1 MADKTGK
8 FDTRWG
14 TEHLG
19 IPNRRQLMLLGAR
32 RRGGTDAFRHPPLPR
47 PSARAIRPTSRSGQV
62 IAALSQEPTVF
73 HPLMPGIEVDQGVW
87 WQVFSQLW
95 FIDPDGKFVP
105 DLAREVPTIEN
116 GGLSADGLTWKIKLR
131 SNVKWHD
138 GTAFTAEDV
147 KFSIELI
154 NNPDFRARNRVGHS
168 LVKDIKVVAPDE
180 VHWRMEAPY
189 SPYMSILSLTCIVPK
204 HILEKVSDPNSS
216 PFNNAPVGTGPFRWG
231 ERVPGDHILLHAHTG
246 YHGKGPYL
254 ERVVFKYIPDLTV
267 LYTQFRTGQVDY
279 TGMQGILPN
288 FVQEAKTLQGRKISS
303 PRRPRW
309 STSRRTWI
317 SVPFTDRTVR
327 EALYL
332 AINKQA
338 IIDALNYGL
347 PTQTES
353 FVPQQA
359 WSFQQGLPQHN
370 YDPAKANTL
379 LDAAGWVRG
388 AGGVRE
394 KGGVKLEFTNSTTS
408 GNAVREQTQQLLI
421 QDWRAIG
428 AAMRVNNMPAAV
440 IWGEFWQQSKFNSV
454 HRGGELHAGQRSRRD
469 AALRLGRYSRQGR
482 PRLQHLSVPE
492 RGGRPAARRGRQ
504 AVRPCKA
511 QDDLWRSAKADPQ
524 RPRHPA
530 AVPGHHHRG
539 REGRAA
545 RLPSQH
551 QHLDPTAGTSAN
563 GIGPDA
569 SGARDRLRWPVTSPI
584 AWRRRSCCW

>member
-1 MADKTGK
+1 VPRAKTETVMADEMGK
-8 FDTRWG
+8 LDIPALGNSAF
-14 TEHLG
+14 G
-19 IPNRRQLMLLGAR
+19 IPNRRQLMLLGASAAA
-32 RRGGTDAFRHPPLPR
+32 GLTVPASAFAQTERPGNPPDKPR
-47 PSARAIRPTSRSGQV
+47 GQV

-87 WQVFSQLW
+87 WQVFSPLW
-95 FIDPDGKFVP
+95 FIDPDGNFVP
-105 DLAREVPTIEN
+105 DLAREVPTIAN

-131 SNVKWHD
+131 SNAKWHD
-138 GTAFTAEDV
+138 GAAFTAEDV
-147 KFSIELI
+147 KFSLELI

-189 SPYMSILSLTCIVPK
+189 SPYMSILSLTCMVPK
-204 HILEKVSDPNSS
+204 HILEKVPDPNSS
-216 PFNNAPVGTGPFRWG
+216 PFHNAPVGTGPFRWG
-231 ERVPGDHILLHAHTG
+231 ERVPGDHILLNAHTG

-279 TGMQGILPN
+279 TGLQGILPN
-288 FVQEAKTLQGRKISS
+288 FVQEAKTLRSRKIFVSS
-303 PRRPRW
+303 
-309 STSRRTWI
+309 TA
-317 SVPFTDRTVR
+317 SVEHVAPNLEFGPFVDRTVR

-332 AINKQA
+332 AINKKA

-359 WSFQQGLPQHN
+359 WSFQQGLPQHS
-370 YDPAKANTL
+370 YDPAKANAL

-388 AGGVRE
+388 AGGIRE

-440 IWGEFWQQSKFNSV
+440 IWGDFWQQSKFNSV
-454 HRGGELHAGQRSRRD
+454 LVSVNFM
-469 AALRLGRYSRQGR
+469 LGSDPDVT
-482 PRLQHLSVPE
+482 PRFGSGAIPA
-492 RGGRPAARRGRQ
+492 RGGRGFNTYQYQSPEA
-504 AVRPCKA
+504 
-511 QDDLWRSAKADPQ
+511 
-524 RPRHPA
+524 
-530 AVPGHHHRG
+530 
-539 REGRAA
+539 
-545 RLPSQH
+545 
-551 QHLDPTAGTSAN
+551 
-563 GIGPDA
+563 
-569 SGARDRLRWPVTSPI
+569 DRLLIEGAKQFDLAQRKVIYGDLQKLIRNDLAVLPLFQGCITEGVKDGLQGFRHNINAS
-584 AWRRRSCCW
+584 SNCWNIREWYWT

>member
-1 MADKTGK
+1 MADKIGK
-8 FDTRWG
+8 FD
-14 TEHLG
+14 
-19 IPNRRQLMLLGAR
+19 RRQFMLLGASAAAGLSVSTSAFAQTER
-32 RRGGTDAFRHPPLPR
+32 PGTPPDKPK
-47 PSARAIRPTSRSGQV
+47 GQV

-73 HPLMPGIEVDQGVW
+73 HPLMPAIEVDQGVW

-95 FIDPDGKFVP
+95 FIDPDGNFVP
-105 DLAREVPTIEN
+105 DLAREIPTIEN

-131 SNVKWHD
+131 SNAKWHD
-138 GTAFTAEDV
+138 GTAFTADDV

-189 SPYMSILSLTCIVPK
+189 SPYMSILSLTSIVPK
-204 HILEKVSDPNSS
+204 HILEKASDPNSS

-288 FVQEAKTLQGRKISS
+288 FVQEAKTLRGRKIFVSS
-303 PRRPRW
+303 
-309 STSRRTWI
+309 TA
-317 SVPFTDRTVR
+317 SVEHIAPNLDFGPFTDRTVR

-332 AINKQA
+332 AINKKA

-359 WSFQQGLPQHN
+359 WSFQQGLPQHV

-440 IWGEFWQQSKFNSV
+440 IWGEYWQQSKFNSV
-454 HRGGELHAGQRSRRD
+454 IVGVNFM
-469 AALRLGRYSRQGR
+469 LGSDPDVT
-482 PRLQHLSVPE
+482 PRFGSGAIPAK
-492 RGGRPAARRGRQ
+492 GGRGFNTYQYQNPEA
-504 AVRPCKA
+504 
-511 QDDLWRSAKADPQ
+511 
-524 RPRHPA
+524 
-530 AVPGHHHRG
+530 
-539 REGRAA
+539 
-545 RLPSQH
+545 
-551 QHLDPTAGTSAN
+551 
-563 GIGPDA
+563 
-569 SGARDRLRWPVTSPI
+569 DRLLAEGAKQFDLAKRKVIYGDLQKLIRNDLAVLPLFQGTLTEGVKEGLQGFRHNINS
-584 AWRRRSCCW
+584 SSNCWNIREWYWTA

>member
-1 MADKTGK
+1 MADRTGK
-8 FDTRWG
+8 FDARTLRG
-14 TEHLG
+14 GALLT
-19 IPNRRQLMLLGAR
+19 PNRRQIMLLGAGAAAALSVPASVFAQTER
-32 RRGGTDAFRHPPLPR
+32 PGTPPDKPK
-47 PSARAIRPTSRSGQV
+47 GQV

-73 HPLMPGIEVDQGVW
+73 HPLMPAIEVDQGVW
-87 WQVFSQLW
+87 WQLFSQLW
-95 FIDPDGKFVP
+95 FIDPDGNFVP
-105 DLAREVPTIEN
+105 DLAREIPTIEN

-131 SNVKWHD
+131 SDVKWHD
-138 GTAFTAEDV
+138 GTAFTADDV

-189 SPYMSILSLTCIVPK
+189 SPYMSILSLTCMVPK
-204 HILEKVSDPNSS
+204 HILEKVADPNSS
-216 PFNNAPVGTGPFRWG
+216 PFHNAPVGTGPFRWG

-288 FVQEAKTLQGRKISS
+288 FVQEAKTLRGRKVFVS
-303 PRRPRW
+303 
-309 STSRRTWI
+309 STS
-317 SVPFTDRTVR
+317 SVEHIAPNLDFGPFTDRAVR

-332 AINKQA
+332 AINKKA

-359 WSFQQGLPQHN
+359 WSFQPGLPQHS

-394 KGGVKLEFTNSTTS
+394 KGGIKLEFTNSTTS
-408 GNAVREQTQQLLI
+408 GNAAREQTQQLLI

-440 IWGEFWQQSKFNSV
+440 IWGDFWQQSKFNSV
-454 HRGGELHAGQRSRRD
+454 IVGVNFMLGSDPDVTPRFGSGAIPAKGGRGFNTYQYQSQEADRLLAEGAKQFDLAKRKAIYGELQKLIRNDLAI
-469 AALRLGRYSRQGR
+469 LPLFQGTLTEGVKEG
-482 PRLQHLSVPE
+482 LQGFRHNINSSSNCWN
-492 RGGRPAARRGRQ
+492 
-504 AVRPCKA
+504 VRE
-511 QDDLWRSAKADPQ
+511 WYW
-524 RPRHPA
+524 
-530 AVPGHHHRG
+530 
-539 REGRAA
+539 
-545 RLPSQH
+545 
-551 QHLDPTAGTSAN
+551 TA
-563 GIGPDA
+563 
-569 SGARDRLRWPVTSPI
+569 
-584 AWRRRSCCW
+584 